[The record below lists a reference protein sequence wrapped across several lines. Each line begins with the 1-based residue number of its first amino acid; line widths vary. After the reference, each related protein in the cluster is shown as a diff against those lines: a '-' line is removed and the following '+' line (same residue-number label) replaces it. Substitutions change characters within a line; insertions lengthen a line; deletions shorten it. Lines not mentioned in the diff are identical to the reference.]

1 MAFAVGLN
9 LVIAVAE
16 VIGGLASRSLSLLSD
31 ALHNFSD
38 GLAVF
43 LSLVAIRVGR
53 RKSTPRR
60 TFGYRRVEILVALL
74 NASVLV
80 VIAVF
85 LFREAVLRLLN
96 PQEIDGTLMLIV
108 AAVGFV
114 ANILAVLL
122 LHRGSRA
129 SLNIRTAYLHLM
141 ADTVSS
147 LAVLFGGVAIQLFQI
162 YWIDP
167 VLTFAIGIYVLREGF
182 RVLLETIDIL
192 MQSAPADVDLE
203 EVRKAVERLPEVENL
218 HHVHIWRLSDR
229 EVFFE
234 GHVALAPSV
243 DPSQLDDVRGR
254 IETVLTESFRIT
266 HTTVQLEFSCC
277 EDTDLIKQRHG

>member
-9 LVIAVAE
+9 LVISIAE

-38 GLAVF
+38 GLAVL

-53 RKSTPRR
+53 RRSTPHR

-80 VIAVF
+80 IIAVF
-85 LFREAVLRLLN
+85 LFREAVVRLLN

-108 AAVGFV
+108 AAIGFV

-147 LAVLFGGVAIQLFQI
+147 LAVLLGGLAILLFQI
-162 YWIDP
+162 YWLDP
-167 VLTFAIGIYVLREGF
+167 ILTFAIGLYVLREGF
-182 RVLLETIDIL
+182 RILIETIDIL

-203 EVRKAVERLPEVENL
+203 EVRTAVERLPEVENL
-218 HHVHIWRLSDR
+218 HHVHIWRLSDK

-234 GHVALAPSV
+234 GHVALAPTV
-243 DPSQLDDVRGR
+243 DPSQLDDVRTR
-254 IETVLTESFRIT
+254 IETVLTEGFRIT

-277 EDTDLIKQRHG
+277 EDTELIKQRHE

>member
-9 LVIAVAE
+9 LVITVAE

-60 TFGYRRVEILVALL
+60 TFGYRRIEILVALL

-85 LFREAVLRLLN
+85 LFREAVLRLMD
-96 PQEIDGTLMLIV
+96 PQEIDGILMLVV
-108 AAVGFV
+108 AGIGFL

-122 LHRGSRA
+122 LHSGSRA
-129 SLNIRTAYLHLM
+129 SLNIRAAYVHLM

-147 LAVLFGGVAIQLFQI
+147 LAVLLGGLAIQLFQV

-167 VLTFAIGIYVLREGF
+167 ILTLAIGIYVLREGF
-182 RVLLETIDIL
+182 RVVMETIDIL

-203 EVRKAVERLPEVENL
+203 EVREAVERLPEVTSL

-234 GHVALAPSV
+234 GHVALAASV
-243 DPSQLDDVRGR
+243 DPSQLDDVRSR
-254 IETVLTESFRIT
+254 IETVLTENFRIT
-266 HTTVQLEFSCC
+266 HTTVQLEFTCC
-277 EDTDLIKQRHG
+277 EDTDLIKQQHE

>member
-1 MAFAVGLN
+1 M
-9 LVIAVAE
+9 
-16 VIGGLASRSLSLLSD
+16 
-31 ALHNFSD
+31 
-38 GLAVF
+38 
-43 LSLVAIRVGR
+43 RVGR

-60 TFGYRRVEILVALL
+60 TFGYRRAEILVALL

-80 VIAVF
+80 AIAVF

-96 PQEIDGTLMLIV
+96 PQEIDGALMLIV
-108 AAVGFV
+108 AAIGFV

-147 LAVLFGGVAIQLFQI
+147 LAVLLGGLAIQLFQI

-167 VLTFAIGIYVLREGF
+167 LLTFAIGLYVLREGF
-182 RVLLETIDIL
+182 RVVIETVDIL
-192 MQSAPADVDLE
+192 MQSAPADVDLV
-203 EVRKAVERLPEVENL
+203 EVRDAVEGLPEVANL
-218 HHVHIWRLSDR
+218 HHVHIWRLSDK

-234 GHVALAPSV
+234 GHITLAPTV
-243 DPSQLDDVRGR
+243 DPSQLDNARSR

-277 EDTDLIKQRHG
+277 EDTELIKQRHE